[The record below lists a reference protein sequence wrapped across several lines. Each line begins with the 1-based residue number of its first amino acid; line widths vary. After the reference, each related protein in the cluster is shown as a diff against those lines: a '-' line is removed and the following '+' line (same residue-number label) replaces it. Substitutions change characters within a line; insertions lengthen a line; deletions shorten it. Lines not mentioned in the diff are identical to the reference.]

1 MPSHL
6 PGPHPLC
13 SCVAGMDNLRETFLS
28 LEDGLGSSDS
38 PGLLSS
44 WDWKDR
50 AGSFELTQA
59 SPSQSLSPAPS
70 LESYSSSPCQA
81 VAGLACG
88 HGGANDR
95 GGDDCSGLG
104 TSGLVEVDY
113 DMLAFP
119 PAYLQGSSGSK
130 AQKGTKVRMSVQRR
144 RKASEREKLR
154 MRTLADALHTL
165 RNYLPPVY
173 SQRGQPLTKIQTL
186 KYTIKYIGELTDLL
200 NSGREP
206 RPQSA

>member
-1 MPSHL
+1 
-6 PGPHPLC
+6 
-13 SCVAGMDNLRETFLS
+13 MDNLRETFLS

-38 PGLLSS
+38 PALLSS
-44 WDWKDR
+44 WDWKNR
-50 AGSFELTQA
+50 AGSFELNQA
-59 SPSQSLSPAPS
+59 SPTQSLSPAPS
-70 LESYSSSPCQA
+70 LESSSSSPCPA
-81 VAGLACG
+81 VAGLPCG
-88 HGGANDR
+88 HGGVSI
-95 GGDDCSGLG
+95 GGSDGCSSHGA
-104 TSGLVEVDY
+104 SGLVEVDY
-113 DMLAFP
+113 NMLDFQ
-119 PAYLQGSSGSK
+119 PAYLQSVGVPK

-200 NSGREP
+200 NSVKR
-206 RPQSA
+206 A

>member
-1 MPSHL
+1 
-6 PGPHPLC
+6 
-13 SCVAGMDNLRETFLS
+13 MDNLQETFLS
-28 LEDGLGSSDS
+28 LEDDLGSSDS
-38 PGLLSS
+38 TALLSS
-44 WDWKDR
+44 WDWKNR
-50 AGSFELTQA
+50 AGSFELIKA
-59 SPSQSLSPAPS
+59 SPTQSLSPAPS
-70 LESYSSSPCQA
+70 LESYSSSPCPP
-81 VAGLACG
+81 VAALPCG
-88 HGGANDR
+88 HDGVGSVGSD
-95 GGDDCSGLG
+95 GCSSRE

-113 DMLAFP
+113 NMLDFQ
-119 PAYLQGSSGSK
+119 PAYLQSVGVPK

-200 NSGREP
+200 NSVKR
-206 RPQSA
+206 A

>member
-1 MPSHL
+1 
-6 PGPHPLC
+6 
-13 SCVAGMDNLRETFLS
+13 MDNLHETFLS

-38 PGLLSS
+38 PGLLAS
-44 WDWKDR
+44 WDWKNR
-50 AGSFELTQA
+50 AGPFELNQA
-59 SPSQSLSPAPS
+59 SPTRSISPTPS
-70 LESYSSSPCQA
+70 LESYTSSPCPA
-81 VAGLACG
+81 VAGLPCG
-88 HGGANDR
+88 HGGASNGSSD
-95 GGDDCSGLG
+95 GCSGHG
-104 TSGLVEVDY
+104 TGGLVEVDY
-113 DMLAFP
+113 NMLAFQ
-119 PAYLQGSSGSK
+119 PAYLQAASGPK
-130 AQKGTKVRMSVQRR
+130 LQKGTKVRMSVQRR

-200 NSGREP
+200 NSGRDP

>member
-1 MPSHL
+1 
-6 PGPHPLC
+6 
-13 SCVAGMDNLRETFLS
+13 MDNLRETFLS

-50 AGSFELTQA
+50 AGPFELTQA
-59 SPSQSLSPAPS
+59 SPTQSLSPAPS
-70 LESYSSSPCQA
+70 MESYSSSPCPA
-81 VAGLACG
+81 VAGLSCG
-88 HGGANDR
+88 HGGANN
-95 GGDDCSGLG
+95 GSSNACSGLG
-104 TSGLVEVDY
+104 TGGLVEVGY
-113 DMLAFP
+113 DVLAFQ
-119 PAYLQGSSGSK
+119 PAYLQGAGGPK
-130 AQKGTKVRMSVQRR
+130 TQKGTKVRMSVQRR

-206 RPQSA
+206 RPQST

>member
-1 MPSHL
+1 
-6 PGPHPLC
+6 
-13 SCVAGMDNLRETFLS
+13 MDNLRETFLG
-28 LEDGLGSSDS
+28 LEDGLGSSDG

-44 WDWKDR
+44 WDWKNG
-50 AGSFELTQA
+50 AGPFELNQA
-59 SPSQSLSPAPS
+59 SPAQSLSPAPS
-70 LESYSSSPCQA
+70 LESYTSSPCPA
-81 VAGLACG
+81 GAGLPCG
-88 HGGANDR
+88 HGTAL
-95 GGDDCSGLG
+95 GGGSDGCGGHGSA
-104 TSGLVEVDY
+104 GLVEVDY
-113 DMLAFP
+113 NMLAFQ
-119 PAYLQGSSGSK
+119 PAYLQGAAGPK
-130 AQKGTKVRMSVQRR
+130 TQKGTKVRMSVQRR

-206 RPQSA
+206 RPHSA